1 MQLVDFFLLSK
12 HSSDAAAS
20 TLSSWSIGQALYWK
34 RGPTFDC
41 RYRGRR
47 DSGTP
52 DECSVAVLIDEIQCF
67 NQNEG
72 CFHVHYVCVH
82 CAYDDQLSALA
93 DSERS
98 PAINRRVS
106 VENEPLVA

>member
-1 MQLVDFFLLSK
+1 MNAICSAELGSRYATRFPFDVVEP
-12 HSSDAAAS
+12 
-20 TLSSWSIGQALYWK
+20 ALK
-34 RGPTFDC
+34 RGPALDC

-82 CAYDDQLSALA
+82 CAYDGQLSALA
-93 DSERS
+93 DSERR

>member
-1 MQLVDFFLLSK
+1 MRLVVFFRLLRRSL
-12 HSSDAAAS
+12 DAAAS
-20 TLSSWSIGQALYWK
+20 IHSPRSIGQALDWK
-34 RGPTFDC
+34 RGPTLDC

-47 DSGTP
+47 GSGTP

-72 CFHVHYVCVH
+72 CVHVHYACVH
-82 CAYDDQLSALA
+82 CACGDQLSALA

>member
-1 MQLVDFFLLSK
+1 MAFARLNSGVATRRGFAFAVVKPALK
-12 HSSDAAAS
+12 RGS
-20 TLSSWSIGQALYWK
+20 TL
-34 RGPTFDC
+34 DC

-72 CFHVHYVCVH
+72 CFHVHYVCEH